1 MDHDGQGGPKSAA
14 GLAFGRLKDLL
25 HQEVG
30 AHDRRFKGALSG
42 MHAVLMV
49 RNMPDGLLGGSGSKR
64 APTRSLGRE

>member
-1 MDHDGQGGPKSAA
+1 MDHDGQAGPKSAA
-14 GLAFGRLKDLL
+14 GLTFGRLKDPL

-49 RNMPDGLLGGSGSKR
+49 RNMPDGTPGQIRLQASADAL
-64 APTRSLGRE
+64 AWP